1 MAAFNF
7 PASPSNGDTYT
18 LNSVSYQYD
27 GTKWVRY
34 SASVGAQGATGATGA
49 QGATGSGGST
59 GAQGATGAT
68 GAQGAANTGAQGA
81 TGSTGAQGAT
91 GSGGSTGS
99 TGAQGASG
107 PATVPQVKKT
117 SNTSEQYYFS
127 GTSWNNRATLTLS
140 NVDNNSHVMLMW
152 RGQIFQGGNGSSTI
166 RINGGSLNFGDT
178 ATSVSSSSWVSAGDI
193 VVDTGSGT
201 SRTYTIDFRRNSG
214 SYGIVRN
221 VYLFAMEMK
230 PN

>member
-1 MAAFNF
+1 MTGIDF
-7 PASPSNGDTYT
+7 PSNPNINQQFSAFG
-18 LNSVSYQYD
+18 NVWVWNGSSWRKVSR
-27 GTKWVRY
+27 TAV
-34 SASVGAQGATGATGA
+34 VGAQG
-49 QGATGSGGST
+49 
-59 GAQGATGAT
+59 
-68 GAQGAANTGAQGA
+68 NTGLTGPQGA

-193 VVDTGSGT
+193 VIDTGSGT

>member
-1 MAAFNF
+1 MTGIDF
-7 PASPSNGDTYT
+7 PSNPNINQQFSAFG
-18 LNSVSYQYD
+18 NVWVWNGSSWRKVSR
-27 GTKWVRY
+27 TAV
-34 SASVGAQGATGATGA
+34 VGAQGNTGQTGPQGATGA
-49 QGATGSGGST
+49 
-59 GAQGATGAT
+59 
-68 GAQGAANTGAQGA
+68 
-81 TGSTGAQGAT
+81 
-91 GSGGSTGS
+91 
-99 TGAQGASG
+99 GAQGASG

-178 ATSVSSSSWVSAGDI
+178 AVTHNNSSWLSAGDI
-193 VVDTGSGT
+193 VVDVGGGT
-201 SRTYTIDFRRNSG
+201 SRTYTVDFRRNSG

>member
-1 MAAFNF
+1 MAQFNF
-7 PASPSNGDTYT
+7 PSSPNNGDSFTQ
-18 LNSVSYQYD
+18 NSVTFVWD
-27 GTKWVRY
+27 GEAWRRQGVAGPTGAQG
-34 SASVGAQGATGATGA
+34 STGGAGPTGAQGATGATGA
-49 QGATGSGGST
+49 QGATGST
-59 GAQGATGAT
+59 GAQGA
-68 GAQGAANTGAQGA
+68 
-81 TGSTGAQGAT
+81 
-91 GSGGSTGS
+91 TGS

-127 GTSWNNRATLTLS
+127 GTSWHTRATLTLNS
-140 NVDNNSHVMLMW
+140 VDNNSHVMLMW
-152 RGQIFQGGNGSSTI
+152 RGQIFVGGSGTSTI

-178 ATSVSSSSWVSAGDI
+178 AVTHNNSSWLSAGDI
-193 VVDTGSGT
+193 VVDVGGGT
-201 SRTYTIDFRRNSG
+201 SRTYTVDFRRNSG

>member
-1 MAAFNF
+1 M
-7 PASPSNGDTYT
+7 
-18 LNSVSYQYD
+18 
-27 GTKWVRY
+27 
-34 SASVGAQGATGATGA
+34 
-49 QGATGSGGST
+49 
-59 GAQGATGAT
+59 
-68 GAQGAANTGAQGA
+68 
-81 TGSTGAQGAT
+81 
-91 GSGGSTGS
+91 
-99 TGAQGASG
+99 
-107 PATVPQVKKT
+107 PQVKKT

-193 VVDTGSGT
+193 VIDTGSGT